1 MMFSSQ
7 YDGGFTSS
15 QLTQSDSGPSPAAK
29 SRDPQ
34 GVVPLTVKQIS
45 QASPSSADDK
55 SSLQIDGV
63 DVTNVKLVGMVFDKT
78 EKVTDVSFTLDDGT
92 GRIGCKRWVNEAFDR
107 RQMEAIGNGM
117 YVSLVGHLR
126 TFKNDTEIVAFNVR
140 PVSNFDEVTLHYV
153 ECIYQHMQNKKSQV
167 CISIFAFGTC
177 FLTLNVHFC
186 PSPRGDSLSQSQMA
200 ESSQSTPVKSES
212 NGFRSSPPNQFS
224 MQMSVDGLKDID
236 QRVLDYLQQ
245 PASLAQEKGV
255 HRDEIAR
262 HLKLSVDK
270 IMQSI
275 TCLEDEGLI
284 YSTIDE
290 FHFNLR
296 CIA

>member
-1 MMFSSQ
+1 MFSSQ

-55 SSLQIDGV
+55 SSFQIDGV

-92 GRIGCKRWVNEAFDR
+92 GRIGCRRWVNEAFDR
-107 RQMEAIGNGM
+107 RQMVAIENGI
-117 YVSLVGHLR
+117 YVSLVGLLR
-126 TFKNDTEIVAFNVR
+126 TSKNNTEIVAFNVR

-153 ECIYQHMQNKKSQV
+153 ECIYQHMQNKKSQ
-167 CISIFAFGTC
+167 
-177 FLTLNVHFC
+177 
-186 PSPRGDSLSQSQMA
+186 PRGDSLSQSHTT

-212 NGFRSSPPNQFS
+212 NGFHSSPPNQFS

-290 FHFNLR
+290 FHFKST
-296 CIA
+296 AA

>member
-1 MMFSSQ
+1 MFSSQ

-15 QLTQSDSGPSPAAK
+15 QLTQSDSGPSPASK

-55 SSLQIDGV
+55 SSFQIDGV

-78 EKVTDVSFTLDDGT
+78 EKVTDVSFMLDDGT
-92 GRIGCKRWVNEAFDR
+92 GRIGCKRWVNEPFDR
-107 RQMEAIGNGM
+107 RQMEAIENGM

-126 TFKNDTEIVAFNVR
+126 TVKNNTEIVAFNVR

-153 ECIYQHMQNKKSQV
+153 ECIHQHMQNKKSQ
-167 CISIFAFGTC
+167 
-177 FLTLNVHFC
+177 
-186 PSPRGDSLSQSQMA
+186 PRGDSLSQSQVA

-212 NGFRSSPPNQFS
+212 NGFHSSPPNQFS

-262 HLKLSVDK
+262 HLKLSMDK

-290 FHFNLR
+290 FHFKST
-296 CIA
+296 AA